1 MRRRPR
7 RLDGL
12 LTRLSPARWRESIAG
27 DFEETG
33 GGAVSTLWH
42 GTRLIAR
49 LWLEELAI
57 ARRATRRRS
66 SMSVMGFELRQAM
79 RSIRTRPAGAWLAV
93 LTLALGIGA
102 VTSVFSVANWLLWR
116 PIPGSHADRMTTIR
130 LERGDATLPLSSP
143 ETRLAVE
150 GSRTL
155 EAAAGWA
162 GLDLHVAVP
171 GHDVARVSAEIVS
184 PAFFDVIGVR
194 PSLGRAFVQG
204 EDGVVV
210 ISHGFWRRRL
220 GARADVIGMAI
231 SVNGAPQTI
240 VGVAPPRFGGA
251 VRSSDAALWAP
262 LTPSS
267 RFLPG
272 FRGDPTSP
280 RVRAFR
286 GMLARLAPG
295 ATVAHAQA
303 EIDARKA
310 QILSQLPNAERF
322 LSGRYV
328 VEPGQLAVRVERER
342 LTRVFTLLL
351 GVVGFV
357 LLLTCANVG
366 GLLVARAAARHT
378 ELVTRQAL
386 GASRARIGLMLLLEA
401 VLLAA
406 GGTAI
411 ALAVAWTLGI
421 ALEGTT
427 VPRTGTLARIGLDLN
442 VFLVAAGAATLTAIL
457 AGLAPMLAAGRRD
470 LAGSLLGG
478 NRSTAGPRH
487 RARRTLIGVQIA
499 VAVTLLVGAALL
511 ARSMQA
517 RRAVDAGLDLDTV
530 TFSIDPGLQG
540 YMPESVAPFYDALL
554 RRLGEI
560 PGVEAVSLSQLPLFG
575 RLATFETSI
584 RPAGAPESANVDT
597 ELAGVASGF
606 FDATR
611 IGLVAGR
618 DFHESEWRTPD
629 EARRAVVIV
638 SASLARR
645 LFGGAPAV
653 GRRVAIDSERV
664 PHEIVGV
671 ARDAKVRD
679 FLEPARARAYLPF
692 PISPFASVV
701 LRAHAGS
708 DDIIAR
714 SREAVSA
721 LDPSLPIYDAGTVR
735 AATEREMAEEA
746 LVARLVLLFAG
757 LAALLAAV
765 GLYGVVSMQATERR
779 REFGIRVALGARPGQ
794 LVAAM
799 TGQAIR
805 IALAGLAAGLL
816 SSIWLTGFLASRLYG
831 VERLDMPS
839 YGAAAAAA
847 LALAV
852 VAAAAPARRAGR
864 VDPIIALR
872 H

>member
-1 MRRRPR
+1 MRDALIAWLL
-7 RLDGL
+7 RL
-12 LTRLSPARWRESIAG
+12 TPPRWRESIAG
-27 DFEETG
+27 DLEEAG
-33 GGAVSTLWH
+33 SGSVATLWH
-42 GTRLIAR
+42 GARLIAR

-57 ARRATRRRS
+57 ARQTPGRRRA
-66 SMSVMGFELRQAM
+66 MSVIGFELRQAM
-79 RSIRTRPAGAWLAV
+79 RSIRSRPAGAWLAV
-93 LTLALGIGA
+93 VTLTLGIGA

-116 PIPGSHADRMTTIR
+116 PIPGSHVDRMATIR
-130 LERGDATLPLSSP
+130 LERGEGMILLSAP
-143 ETRLAVE
+143 EVRLAVD
-150 GSRTL
+150 GSNTL

-162 GLDLHVAVP
+162 WLDLHVAVP
-171 GHDVARVSAEIVS
+171 GHDVVRVPAEIVS
-184 PAFFDVIGVR
+184 PEFFDVIGVR
-194 PSLGRAFVQG
+194 PSLGRTFAQG

-210 ISHGFWRRRL
+210 ISHGFWRARL
-220 GARADVIGMAI
+220 GARADVIGTAI
-231 SVNGAPQTI
+231 SVNGMPQTI

-295 ATVAHAQA
+295 ATVAQAQA
-303 EIDARKA
+303 EIDARKTP
-310 QILSQLPNAERF
+310 ILSQLPNAERF

-357 LLLTCANVG
+357 LLITCANVG

-386 GASRARIGLMLLLEA
+386 GASRARIGLMLFLEA
-401 VLLAA
+401 GLLAA

-411 ALAVAWTLGI
+411 ALVVAYAAGI
-421 ALEGTT
+421 ALEGAV
-427 VPRTGTLARIGLDLN
+427 VPGTGTLARIGLDLN

-457 AGLAPMLAAGRRD
+457 AGLAPMLSAGRGD
-470 LAGSLLGG
+470 LAGSLLAGG
-478 NRSTAGPRH
+478 RSTTGPRH
-487 RARRTLIGVQIA
+487 LARRTLIASQVAI
-499 VAVTLLVGAALL
+499 AVTLLVGAALL

-517 RRAVDAGLDLDTV
+517 RRAIDAGLDLDTV

-540 YMPESVAPFYDALL
+540 YIERIAPFYDELL

-560 PGVEAVSLSQLPLFG
+560 PGVESVSLSQLPLFG
-575 RLATFETSI
+575 RFATFETSI
-584 RPAGAPESANVDT
+584 RPAGAPESENIDA
-597 ELAGVASGF
+597 ELAQVASGF

-618 DFHESEWRTPD
+618 DFLESEWRAPD
-629 EARRAVVIV
+629 DARRAVVIV

-653 GRRVAIDSERV
+653 GRSVSLDSERV
-664 PHEIVGV
+664 PHEIIGV

-679 FLEPARARAYLPF
+679 FLEPARPRAYLPF
-692 PISPFASVV
+692 PISPFTSVV
-701 LRAHAGS
+701 LRVHAGS
-708 DDIIAR
+708 DSVIAQ
-714 SREAVSA
+714 SREVVAA
-721 LDPSLPIYDAGTVR
+721 LDSGLPIYDAGTVR

-746 LVARLVLLFAG
+746 VVARLVLLFAA

-799 TGQAIR
+799 TAQAIR
-805 IALAGLAAGLL
+805 LAVAGLVVGLL
-816 SSIWLTGFLASRLYG
+816 ASAWLTQFLASRLYG
-831 VERLDMPS
+831 VERLDMLS

-847 LALAV
+847 LAVALM
-852 VAAAAPARRAGR
+852 AAAVPARRAGR